1 MARFRDL
8 VDLVSLLNVRQL
20 PRDAQ
25 SKEERRHQER
35 EKDRAV
41 PGLEVPQG
49 ASQVVEYAHGV
60 GSVSGEGTSS
70 LPLTFYKSGVIF
82 TYVMKQLLCAALV
95 FAALAPAT
103 ASAQADGAAARSR
116 LVVNT
121 RWLADHLKDPDLVL
135 LHVGNKDTYDAGHI
149 PGARHVDFRATLAA
163 PGGGGGTS
171 ALTLEMLPADVLRDR
186 LAGLGISDT
195 SRVVVYQSDDL
206 WTPSTRVMLTL
217 DYAGLSNVAWLDGGQ
232 KAWTKAGHALT
243 ADVPPTK
250 IGTLAPLK
258 RRPVVVDAEFVKAK
272 LNTPGFAIVDSRN
285 TPFYE
290 GARSGG
296 RPGAEHKT
304 GHIAGALSVP
314 FDTLTSPDVELKSA
328 DEIRAV
334 FTKAGVKPG
343 DTVITY
349 CHIGQ
354 QATAVLFAARTLGY
368 KVMLYDGSFED
379 WSRRD
384 LPIEIPLPRK

>member
-1 MARFRDL
+1 
-8 VDLVSLLNVRQL
+8 
-20 PRDAQ
+20 
-25 SKEERRHQER
+25 
-35 EKDRAV
+35 
-41 PGLEVPQG
+41 
-49 ASQVVEYAHGV
+49 
-60 GSVSGEGTSS
+60 
-70 LPLTFYKSGVIF
+70 
-82 TYVMKQLLCAALV
+82 MKHSFCAALV
-95 FAALAPAT
+95 FAAFAPAA
-103 ASAQADGAAARSR
+103 ASAQTDAAATRAR
-116 LVVNT
+116 LVVQPA
-121 RWLADHLKDPDLVL
+121 WLAQHLKDPTLVL

-163 PGGGGGTS
+163 PGGGGTA

-206 WTPSTRVMLTL
+206 WTPSTRVMATL

-243 ADVPPTK
+243 AEPPPAT
-250 IGTLAPLK
+250 IGTLSPLK
-258 RRPVVVDAEFVKAK
+258 LRPVVVDAEFVRAK
-272 LNTPGFAIVDSRN
+272 LNTPGFTIVDARN

-304 GHIAGALSVP
+304 GHIAGAVSVP
-314 FDTLTSPDVELKSA
+314 FDTLASA
-328 DEIRAV
+328 DVQLKPADEMAAL

-343 DTVITY
+343 DTVIAY

-368 KVMLYDGSFED
+368 KALLYDGSFED

-384 LPIEIPLPRK
+384 LPVEVTLPRK